1 MVISRLSEE
10 ETKKI
15 RKKRDIGLKKIW
27 VQCIVRVADAFCGP
41 CVGVTITGALP
52 HTRGGDPKNANA

>member
-1 MVISRLSEE
+1 MVISTLIEE

-27 VQCIVRVADAFCGP
+27 VQCIVRVADTFCGP
-41 CVGVTITGALP
+41 CVGVTINGALP
-52 HTRGGDPKNANA
+52 HTRGGRPKNAKA